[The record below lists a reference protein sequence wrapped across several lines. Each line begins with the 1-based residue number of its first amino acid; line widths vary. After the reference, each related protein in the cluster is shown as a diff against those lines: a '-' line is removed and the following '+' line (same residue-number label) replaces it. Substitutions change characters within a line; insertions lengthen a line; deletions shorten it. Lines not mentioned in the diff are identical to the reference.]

1 MVILSKLHP
10 ILFLWFNLFFIP
22 TKSSLGLSLFLLH
35 VWISK
40 DVLFDRRLRTH
51 YISPITANLFLV
63 LGFSLPDCQNK
74 NIVGWVESAL
84 KIVLT
89 DFNPILGTLLCK
101 ITAIFCK
108 FLCIWSKS
116 IVILKLI
123 FIWKCDYW
131 LYVT

>member
-1 MVILSKLHP
+1 
-10 ILFLWFNLFFIP
+10 
-22 TKSSLGLSLFLLH
+22 
-35 VWISK
+35 
-40 DVLFDRRLRTH
+40 
-51 YISPITANLFLV
+51 
-63 LGFSLPDCQNK
+63 
-74 NIVGWVESAL
+74 
-84 KIVLT
+84 VLT